1 MTHKPMVYLPPTDL
15 SPVIGSRALAY
26 IDAAWQ
32 AIDDMHACGAKRNFT
47 QALEHLSQVFSQ
59 AAGAVAV
66 LFSGNP
72 DERPDLALLKRL
84 IGSDAAFGRCDVN
97 ALDRL
102 QYWQTHPEKRK
113 DGQRPSAD
121 WRRMAAQAAIL
132 VKAVETYH
140 FDRLR
145 RIYGNDHLEIERKRR
160 IRILQRVLLTA
171 AAIVLILYPLYRG
184 VRPVLHFET
193 KGQFFWRQTAN
204 QPESEVRSL
213 RFKVYA
219 DNRFHDY
226 VIDTTA
232 PVNLVALR
240 FDPVV
245 DPGARVWIDS
255 IRLFE
260 DGRAQPVTFNF
271 DQGRGYWIAVRDIGP
286 LQISDG
292 CLVFDCTGKDPVLKK
307 RHLTIERLNRIEV
320 RMKVRV
326 YKSYVQWLLS

>member
-1 MTHKPMVYLPPTDL
+1 
-15 SPVIGSRALAY
+15 
-26 IDAAWQ
+26 
-32 AIDDMHACGAKRNFT
+32 
-47 QALEHLSQVFSQ
+47 
-59 AAGAVAV
+59 
-66 LFSGNP
+66 
-72 DERPDLALLKRL
+72 
-84 IGSDAAFGRCDVN
+84 VN
-97 ALDRL
+97 VLDRL
-102 QYWQTHPEKRK
+102 QYWRTHPEKRK
-113 DGQRPSAD
+113 DGHRASAD
-121 WRRMAAQAAIL
+121 WRRTTAQAAIL
-132 VKAVETYH
+132 IKAVETYH

-145 RIYGNDHLEIERKRR
+145 RIYGNDHLEAERKRR
-160 IRILQRVLLTA
+160 LRIMQWAALTA
-171 AAIVLILYPLYRG
+171 AALVLIIYPLYRYA
-184 VRPVLHFET
+184 RPVLHFET
-193 KGQFFWRQTAN
+193 KGQFFWRQTAD

-260 DGRAQPVTFNF
+260 DGDDQPLTFNF
-271 DQGRGYWIAVRDIGP
+271 DQDRGYWTATRDIGP
-286 LQISDG
+286 LQLDEG

-307 RHLTIERLNRIEV
+307 RHLAIKRLNRIEV